1 MFVNLSFRC
10 FATVNADEALAVKKK
25 QVRFGGP
32 LSPELFDKNLPPST
46 PLKKGGTPALPA
58 TPGGGLQPR
67 SVLKTPQRSDS
78 EDQLELLSLAGFG
91 ASPMF
96 SMPRKHRVA
105 QEREDGEDRK
115 VCVVLNLSP
124 RAINQLIAQ

>member
-1 MFVNLSFRC
+1 MAAMFVNLSFRC
-10 FATVNADEALAVKKK
+10 FASSSPAVKKK

-32 LSPELFDKNLPPST
+32 LSPEFFDKNLPPST
-46 PLKKGGTPALPA
+46 PLKKGGTPARAA

-78 EDQLELLSLAGFG
+78 EDQLELLGLAGFG
-91 ASPMF
+91 ASPTF

-105 QEREDGEDRK
+105 QEGEDDEDRK
-115 VCVVLNLSP
+115 VCVVLNCL
-124 RAINQLIAQ
+124 NEQ